1 MKLNM
6 LRYIVVAL
14 VFCTGTLQSKSAFST
29 TMVYRSVSEL
39 VAMSDAVVR
48 GTLVG
53 SHSYWGPSE
62 LDTADS
68 QTIYTDWTLS
78 VDETL
83 SGAVDPSLI
92 IRQWGGEVD
101 GQSLRIPGDAR
112 LAEGEQVV
120 LFLRE
125 LDGVYYLTAMGQAK
139 LAVSLQGGEQT
150 GEGVYSPEVSPI
162 DATLIRDLSDMAFY
176 EVVEGRPQIFRVETA
191 EIISLEDLRR
201 LVLSQRD
208 EAGER

>member
-1 MKLNM
+1 M
-6 LRYIVVAL
+6 
-14 VFCTGTLQSKSAFST
+14 TAFST
-29 TMVYRSVSEL
+29 TMVYRSISEL
-39 VAMSDAVVR
+39 VEMSDVVVR
-48 GTLVG
+48 GTLTRSA
-53 SHSYWGPSE
+53 SHWGANGLEITSA
-62 LDTADS
+62 LTLF
-68 QTIYTDWTLS
+68 TDWTLS

-83 SGAVDPSLI
+83 KGAVESTLI
-92 IRQWGGEVD
+92 IRQWGGEVE

-112 LAEGEQVV
+112 LSEGEHVV

-125 LDGVYYLTAMGQAK
+125 VEGIFYLTAMGQAK
-139 LAVSLQGGEQT
+139 LAVSLQGREQT
-150 GEGVYSPEVSPI
+150 GEGLFSPEVSPI
-162 DATLIRDLSDMAFY
+162 DATLIRDISDMAFY